1 MRPDPHKQAAS
12 RKYHNKVKAR
22 GGGAGGTTGGT
33 TGGGESTS
41 TPVSRG
47 GRGGGRGAGAGSN
60 RGSRGGG
67 RGGRGRYR
75 GRSNADED
83 EGEGEQDEDGEYAP
97 RKSYAR
103 RKITSNADRYIEHDG
118 EVNEEEELEQGI
130 DRQTIAFREMLK
142 DSDQKKTFDPAAYF
156 RFKSEKEVEAQDAL
170 EDSQQARKLLEV
182 RLNDI
187 EAALMTLSIKD
198 RLCLRDSDVKALD
211 RDIVGKVSLTTG
223 KPIVP
228 KLVRGQVTTDIL
240 IRPSASAS
248 GASTVAMSA
257 QYSKAVSGSSDASK
271 RGSIDDD
278 LDELL
283 DITKSYGRARPTL
296 TPSSATVPLSST
308 VKPATPTTANASG
321 TKFSLPPLS
330 KGGVR
335 TTTNDITSPPARKV
349 LPPLKKGPPSSR
361 PAEKK
366 DEAWLDSV
374 LGI

>member
-1 MRPDPHKQAAS
+1 MKPDPHKQAAS

-22 GGGAGGTTGGT
+22 GGGAAGSAGA
-33 TGGGESTS
+33 GESTS
-41 TPVSRG
+41 TPASRG
-47 GRGGGRGAGAGSN
+47 GGGVGGGRGAGRGAGTGSN
-60 RGSRGGG
+60 RGSRGG
-67 RGGRGRYR
+67 YR
-75 GRSNADED
+75 SRSNVDEEE
-83 EGEGEQDEDGEYAP
+83 EGKSDEDGEYAP

-103 RKITSNADRYIEHDG
+103 RKITSNADRYIERNE

-156 RFKSEKEVEAQDAL
+156 RFKSEKEVETQDAL

-228 KLVRGQVTTDIL
+228 KLVRGQVATDIL
-240 IRPSASAS
+240 IKPSA
-248 GASTVAMSA
+248 GAGAVSPAAMSA
-257 QYSKAVSGSSDASK
+257 QDSKAVSESSDASK
-271 RGSIDDD
+271 QGSTDDD

-283 DITKSYGRARPTL
+283 DITKSYGRARPTP
-296 TPSSATVPLSST
+296 TASSTAVLSST
-308 VKPATPTTANASG
+308 TAKPTPANASG
-321 TKFSLPPLS
+321 AKFSLPPLS
-330 KGGVR
+330 KSAK
-335 TTTNDITSPPARKV
+335 TTTNDMNSLPTRKV